1 MKYKKE
7 KRIQTMNKVNEK
19 AKLWRYKKVVGPIY
33 FYLGHNIDV
42 HKTLPFYKLST
53 QMEFLK
59 KTFQEVRPELVP
71 LALVLKIVKFIGI
84 LLAFYMSYV
93 IK

>member
-1 MKYKKE
+1 
-7 KRIQTMNKVNEK
+7 MNKVNEK

-71 LALVLKIVKFIGI
+71 LAYFCCRGIGNI
-84 LLAFYMSYV
+84 IRYGIERFGSRWYN
-93 IK
+93 

>member
-1 MKYKKE
+1 
-7 KRIQTMNKVNEK
+7 MNKVNEK
-19 AKLWRYKKVVGPIY
+19 AKLWRCKKAVGPIC
-33 FYLGHNIDV
+33 FYLDHNIDV
-42 HKTLPFYKLST
+42 HKTLPFYQLST